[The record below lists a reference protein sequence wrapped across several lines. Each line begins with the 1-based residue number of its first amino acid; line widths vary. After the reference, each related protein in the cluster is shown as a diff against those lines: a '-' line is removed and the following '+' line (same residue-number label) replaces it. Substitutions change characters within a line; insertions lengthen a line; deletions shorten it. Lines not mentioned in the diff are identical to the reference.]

1 MDFCVNRKLKRR
13 RSGSDSIDEILL
25 RWRNFN
31 TGVNSNNE
39 QVKKKKRKSPGNG
52 PNKGCMPGKGGPE
65 NSGCKYRG
73 VRQRTWGKWVA
84 EIREPV
90 YISGEYKS
98 KGKRLWLGTY
108 STAVDA
114 AIAYDEAAKVMYGSN
129 AILNFPNCCDTSING
144 NITRTSSL
152 ESSCQSSADHEDLVV
167 DDAKNIEIELDLKTS
182 DTPDDDD
189 GGGVVNTDLSYDYA
203 NHGSPACSWT
213 EEELEVITE
222 ENSEIEL
229 TNLEYDSRFFP
240 KSQKSC
246 VKVETPVME
255 EEIDKDEFVYK
266 DVSNKIDVKPT
277 VMFSKDD
284 FSRPDENCNDQIVLQ
299 DMDYSMNILQEQP
312 LDFRSSKNL
321 NEDVSTRLEYM
332 EHVLMDD
339 YCSMETTNISD
350 IFSLKENHDEGFD
363 FQRFLEESFDFRPMI
378 VPQESSEL
386 NYAKNEEQFDCKYA
400 YNQQIDLQNSDTHSE
415 IRSDG
420 IWKEQNLG
428 AFGLDDFGASNS
440 WQPEDNIEDLS
451 IFSFDFDV
459 SSYI

>member
-13 RSGSDSIDEILL
+13 RNGSDSIDEILL

-31 TGVNSNNE
+31 TEVNSNNE
-39 QVKKKKRKSPGNG
+39 QVKKKRKSPGNG
-52 PNKGCMPGKGGPE
+52 SNKGCMPGKGGPE

-108 STAVDA
+108 STSGDA

-129 AILNFPNCCDTSING
+129 AILNFPNCCDRSSN
-144 NITRTSSL
+144 TRTSSL
-152 ESSCQSSADHEDLVV
+152 ESIVQSSIDHEDFGV
-167 DDAKNIEIELDLKTS
+167 DDAKNIEIESDLKTS

-189 GGGVVNTDLSYDYA
+189 DGSGVVSTDLCNDYA
-203 NHGSPACSWT
+203 NHGSPARCLT
-213 EEELEVITE
+213 DEELELIPE
-222 ENSEIEL
+222 KNSEIEL
-229 TNLEYDSRFFP
+229 IDLECNSRFFP

-246 VKVETPVME
+246 VKVEIPVIE
-255 EEIDKDEFVYK
+255 EEIDKDEFVHN
-266 DVSNKIDVKPT
+266 DVSNTIDVEPT
-277 VMFSKDD
+277 VMCSKDD
-284 FSRPDENCNDQIVLQ
+284 FSRPDENCNSNDQIVLQ

-312 LDFRSSKNL
+312 LDFRSSENL
-321 NEDVSTRLEYM
+321 NEDVSTRLESM
-332 EHVLMDD
+332 EHFLMDD
-339 YCSMETTNISD
+339 NCSMEATNISD
-350 IFSLKENHDEGFD
+350 TFCLTENHDEAFD
-363 FQRFLEESFDFRPMI
+363 FQRFLELSFDFKPMI

-400 YNQQIDLQNSDTHSE
+400 YNQQIDLQNSDTHFE

-440 WQPEDNIEDLS
+440 WQPEDNIKDLP

>member
-1 MDFCVNRKLKRR
+1 MSSHIPRRKLKRR
-13 RSGSDSIDEILL
+13 RNGSDSIDEILL

-31 TGVNSNNE
+31 TEVNSNNE

-52 PNKGCMPGKGGPE
+52 SNKGCMPGKGGPE

-129 AILNFPNCCDTSING
+129 AILNFPNCCDSLSNG

-152 ESSCQSSADHEDLVV
+152 ESSVQSSVDHEDLVV
-167 DDAKNIEIELDLKTS
+167 DDAEKIEIES
-182 DTPDDDD
+182 DFKTPDDDA
-189 GGGVVNTDLSYDYA
+189 GMVVSTDLSYYYA
-203 NHGSPACSWT
+203 NKGSPARCLT
-213 EEELEVITE
+213 DEESQLIPG
-222 ENSEIEL
+222 EIEL
-229 TNLEYDSRFFP
+229 IDLECNSRFRIP
-240 KSQKSC
+240 KSH
-246 VKVETPVME
+246 VKVKTPVME
-255 EEIDKDEFVYK
+255 EEIDKDEFVHN
-266 DVSNKIDVKPT
+266 DVSNTKDVKPT
-277 VMFSKDD
+277 VMFNKDD
-284 FSRPDENCNDQIVLQ
+284 LLRSDEICNSNDQIVLR

-312 LDFRSSKNL
+312 LDFRSSENL

-332 EHVLMDD
+332 EHFLMDD
-339 YCSMETTNISD
+339 NCSMEATNVSD

-363 FQRFLEESFDFRPMI
+363 FQRFLEESFDFI

-386 NYAKNEEQFDCKYA
+386 NYAKNEEQFDCTYA
-400 YNQQIDLQNSDTHSE
+400 YDQQIELQNSETNSE

-459 SSYI
+459 SSYINDIN

>member
-1 MDFCVNRKLKRR
+1 MDFYVNRKLKRR
-13 RSGSDSIDEILL
+13 RNGSDSIDEILL

-31 TGVNSNNE
+31 PEVNSNNE

-52 PNKGCMPGKGGPE
+52 SNKGCMPGKGGPE

-90 YISGEYKS
+90 YISGEFKS

-108 STAVDA
+108 STAGDA

-129 AILNFPNCCDTSING
+129 AILNFPNCCDSP
-144 NITRTSSL
+144 ITRTSSL
-152 ESSCQSSADHEDLVV
+152 ESSGQSSVDHEDLVI
-167 DDAKNIEIELDLKTS
+167 DNAKNIEIESDLKTS
-182 DTPDDDD
+182 DTPEDD

-222 ENSEIEL
+222 ENSVIEL

-246 VKVETPVME
+246 VKVETPIME
-255 EEIDKDEFVYK
+255 EEIDKDEFVHN
-266 DVSNKIDVKPT
+266 DVSNTIDMKPT
-277 VMFSKDD
+277 VMFNKDD
-284 FSRPDENCNDQIVLQ
+284 FSRPEEICNSNDQIVLQ
-299 DMDYSMNILQEQP
+299 DMD
-312 LDFRSSKNL
+312 FRSSENL

-332 EHVLMDD
+332 EHFLMEDN
-339 YCSMETTNISD
+339 CSMEATNISD
-350 IFSLKENHDEGFD
+350 IFSMTENHDEAFD
-363 FQRFLEESFDFRPMI
+363 FQRFLEESFDFKPMV
-378 VPQESSEL
+378 VPQESAEL
-386 NYAKNEEQFDCKYA
+386 NYAKNQEQFECKYA
-400 YNQQIDLQNSDTHSE
+400 YNQQIDLQNSETNSE
-415 IRSDG
+415 IRLDRIISNQADS
-420 IWKEQNLG
+420 KEQNLR

-440 WQPEDNIEDLS
+440 WQPEDNIED
-451 IFSFDFDV
+451 FSMLNFDFDI
-459 SSYI
+459 SSYINDIS

>member
-1 MDFCVNRKLKRR
+1 MDFYVNRKLKRR
-13 RSGSDSIDEILL
+13 RNGSDSIEEILL

-31 TGVNSNNE
+31 PEVNSNNE
-39 QVKKKKRKSPGNG
+39 QVKKKRKSPGSG
-52 PNKGCMPGKGGPE
+52 SNKGCMPGKGGPE

-129 AILNFPNCCDTSING
+129 AILNFPNCCDTSSNG

-152 ESSCQSSADHEDLVV
+152 ESSGQSSGDHEDLVV
-167 DDAKNIEIELDLKTS
+167 DDAKNIEIESDLKTS

-189 GGGVVNTDLSYDYA
+189 GGGVVNTDLSYDYS

-222 ENSEIEL
+222 ENSQIES
-229 TNLEYDSRFFP
+229 TNLECDSRSFP

-246 VKVETPVME
+246 VKVETPIME
-255 EEIDKDEFVYK
+255 EEIDKDELVHN
-266 DVSNKIDVKPT
+266 DVSNTIDVEPT

-284 FSRPDENCNDQIVLQ
+284 FSRPDEICNSNDQIVLQ
-299 DMDYSMNILQEQP
+299 DMD
-312 LDFRSSKNL
+312 FRSSDNP

-332 EHVLMDD
+332 EHFLMEDN
-339 YCSMETTNISD
+339 CSMEATNISD
-350 IFSLKENHDEGFD
+350 IFSLTENHDEGFD
-363 FQRFLEESFDFRPMI
+363 LQRFLEESFDFNPMI
-378 VPQESSEL
+378 VPQESAEL
-386 NYAKNEEQFDCKYA
+386 SYAKNDEQFDCTYA
-400 YNQQIDLQNSDTHSE
+400 YNQQIDLQNSET
-415 IRSDG
+415 RPDG
-420 IWKEQNLG
+420 IRKEQNLG
-428 AFGLDDFGASNS
+428 TFGLDDFGASNS
-440 WQPEDNIEDLS
+440 WQPEG
-451 IFSFDFDV
+451 
-459 SSYI
+459 